1 MPWRWNLSEYI
12 KIPST
17 LAEKWNKP
25 RRNNLYTLRWYIS
38 VGFLFGYYNS
48 YFDFYPI
55 ISSPVTSIW
64 FYSPVFLLH
73 IIHYCSSLYCIHKS
87 SLGMISKNMQKHIE
101 TLLKEKCINGFWK
114 VWQNTWILLPVWY
127 VLRIYVCLNLNLAT

>member
-64 FYSPVFLLH
+64 FYSPVFSLH
-73 IIHYCSSLYCIHKS
+73 IIHYFSSLYCIRKMICKKS
-87 SLGMISKNMQKHIE
+87 IIE
-101 TLLKEKCINGFWK
+101 MLLKEKWINGFWK
-114 VWQNTWILLPVWY
+114 AWQNAWILLPVWY

>member
-73 IIHYCSSLYCIHKS
+73 IIHYCSSLYCIRNRYDIQKYVKS
-87 SLGMISKNMQKHIE
+87 YYYWNVIEREMYKWFLKSLANYLNSLTSMVYSSYI
-101 TLLKEKCINGFWK
+101 
-114 VWQNTWILLPVWY
+114 
-127 VLRIYVCLNLNLAT
+127 CLS